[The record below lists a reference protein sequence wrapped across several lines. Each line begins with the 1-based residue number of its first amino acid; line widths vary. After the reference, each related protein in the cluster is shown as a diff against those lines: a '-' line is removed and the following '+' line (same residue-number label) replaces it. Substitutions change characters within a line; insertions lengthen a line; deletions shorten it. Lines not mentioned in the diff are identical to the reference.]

1 MELYNGKDDTVAVS
15 DHNLGYSSSVVVR
28 LLQHLKK
35 NANYKILFDN
45 WFISPSLLSYL
56 STEGFQA
63 LCTVRLS
70 RVPGLFF
77 TANAELWKCGRGSYD
92 VKACITN
99 DLSMQELNGLII
111 RAC

>member
-1 MELYNGKDDTVAVS
+1 MELYNGKDGTVAVS
-15 DHNLGYSSSVVVR
+15 DHNLGYSSAVAVR

-35 NANYKILFDN
+35 NANQKH
-45 WFISPSLLSYL
+45 YL

-77 TANAELWKCGRGSYD
+77 TADAELRKCGRSSYY

-111 RAC
+111 RGC